1 MYINMMQSGIAKV
14 GSSISEPHNLPAKLG
29 YLTRCIFRFALAL
42 SLPIRFGKCT
52 KEAGYNGITSRDVF
66 ANYQA
71 FSSRHQAEET
81 TLEKLTVV
89 VAFGSGILFLC
100 FSVFLFS

>member
-1 MYINMMQSGIAKV
+1 MSKV
-14 GSSISEPHNLPAKLG
+14 GSSLSEPQKLPAMMG
-29 YLTRCIFRFALAL
+29 RFIRCIFRFAKPV
-42 SLPIRFGKCT
+42 SLGIGFGKCT